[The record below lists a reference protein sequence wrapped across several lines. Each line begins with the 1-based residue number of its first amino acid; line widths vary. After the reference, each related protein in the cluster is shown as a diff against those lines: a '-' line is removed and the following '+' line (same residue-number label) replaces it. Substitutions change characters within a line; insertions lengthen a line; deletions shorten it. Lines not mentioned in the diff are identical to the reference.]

1 MDNGMLSI
9 YLNRLNNATVEVVR
23 GKECVVIPVN
33 DNNLFISSKGTIV
46 LTTLLLKMKE
56 SKWGK
61 THSIQAHIKKEER
74 DKMSEEQRKEA
85 AKELGYFKPFEDRG
99 NAERQ
104 NNNNPP
110 YNPAQ
115 RASATPAATTTNS
128 TTKNGDDL
136 EDMPF

>member
-104 NNNNPP
+104 NNNPSYTPTPP
-110 YNPAQ
+110 

>member
-74 DKMSEEQRKEA
+74 DKMSEVQRKEA

-104 NNNNPP
+104 NNNPSYTP
-110 YNPAQ
+110 TP
-115 RASATPAATTTNS
+115 RASDAPAATNTNS

>member
-1 MDNGMLSI
+1 
-9 YLNRLNNATVEVVR
+9 
-23 GKECVVIPVN
+23 
-33 DNNLFISSKGTIV
+33 
-46 LTTLLLKMKE
+46 MKE

-104 NNNNPP
+104 NNNPP
-110 YNPAQ
+110 YNPVP
-115 RASATPAATTTNS
+115 RASAAPAATTTNS
-128 TTKNGDDL
+128 TTNNGDDL

>member
-1 MDNGMLSI
+1 MDNGMLPI
-9 YLNRLNNATVEVVR
+9 YLNRLNNATVEAVR

-61 THSIQAHIKKEER
+61 TDSIQAHIKKEER

-99 NAERQ
+99 NTERQ

-110 YNPAQ
+110 YTPTT

>member
-9 YLNRLNNATVEVVR
+9 YLNRLNNASVEVVR

-74 DKMSEEQRKEA
+74 DKMTEEQRKEA

-104 NNNNPP
+104 NNNPP
-110 YNPAQ
+110 YNSAP
-115 RASATPAATTTNS
+115 RASAAPAPATNGKTN
-128 TTKNGDDL
+128 NGDDL

>member
-74 DKMSEEQRKEA
+74 DKMTEEQRKEA

-104 NNNNPP
+104 NNNPP
-110 YNPAQ
+110 YNSAP
-115 RASATPAATTTNS
+115 RASAAPAPATNGKTN
-128 TTKNGDDL
+128 NGDDL

>member
-9 YLNRLNNATVEVVR
+9 YLNRLNNASVEVVR

-74 DKMSEEQRKEA
+74 EKMSEEQRKEA

-104 NNNNPP
+104 NNNPS
-110 YNPAQ
+110 YNSAP

-128 TTKNGDDL
+128 ATNNGDDL

>member
-1 MDNGMLSI
+1 MLSI

-74 DKMSEEQRKEA
+74 EKMSEEQRKEA

-110 YNPAQ
+110 YN
-115 RASATPAATTTNS
+115 SAPSAAPAATTTNS
-128 TTKNGDDL
+128 TTKSGDDL

>member
-110 YNPAQ
+110 YNSAP
-115 RASATPAATTTNS
+115 RASAAPAPATNGRTN
-128 TTKNGDDL
+128 NGDDL

>member
-74 DKMSEEQRKEA
+74 EKMTEEQRKEA

-110 YNPAQ
+110 YNSAP
-115 RASATPAATTTNS
+115 RASAAPAPATNGRTN
-128 TTKNGDDL
+128 NGDDL

>member
-104 NNNNPP
+104 NNNPP
-110 YNPAQ
+110 YNSAPKTSAAPAP
-115 RASATPAATTTNS
+115 ATNGRTN
-128 TTKNGDDL
+128 NGDDL

>member
-104 NNNNPP
+104 NNNPP
-110 YNPAQ
+110 YKPAPM
-115 RASATPAATTTNS
+115 ASATTTTNS

>member
-1 MDNGMLSI
+1 MLSI

-110 YNPAQ
+110 YNPAT
-115 RASATPAATTTNS
+115 RASATPAPATNGKTN
-128 TTKNGDDL
+128 NGDDL

>member
-9 YLNRLNNATVEVVR
+9 YLNRLNNASVEVVR
-23 GKECVVIPVN
+23 GKECVVIPVK

-104 NNNNPP
+104 NNNPP
-110 YNPAQ
+110 YNSAP
-115 RASATPAATTTNS
+115 RASAAPAPATNGKTN
-128 TTKNGDDL
+128 NGDDL

>member
-110 YNPAQ
+110 YNPTP
-115 RASATPAATTTNS
+115 RASAAPAPATNGKTN
-128 TTKNGDDL
+128 NGDDL

>member
-74 DKMSEEQRKEA
+74 EKMSEEQRKEA
-85 AKELGYFKPFEDRG
+85 AKELGYFKPFEDKG

-104 NNNNPP
+104 NNNPT
-110 YNPAQ
+110 YNSAP
-115 RASATPAATTTNS
+115 RASATTAATTTNS

>member
-1 MDNGMLSI
+1 MLSI

-33 DNNLFISSKGTIV
+33 DNNLFINSKGTIV

-56 SKWGK
+56 SKRGK

-110 YNPAQ
+110 YNSAP
-115 RASATPAATTTNS
+115 RSNATPAATTTNS

>member
-74 DKMSEEQRKEA
+74 DKMTEEQRKEA

-104 NNNNPP
+104 NNNPP
-110 YNPAQ
+110 YNSAT
-115 RASATPAATTTNS
+115 RASAAPAPATNGKTN
-128 TTKNGDDL
+128 NGDDL

>member
-74 DKMSEEQRKEA
+74 EKMSEEQRKEA

-104 NNNNPP
+104 NNNPS
-110 YNPAQ
+110 YNSAQ
-115 RASATPAATTTNS
+115 RASAAHTATTTNS
-128 TTKNGDDL
+128 TTNNGDDL

>member
-61 THSIQAHIKKEER
+61 THSIPAHIKKEER
-74 DKMSEEQRKEA
+74 EKMSEEQRKEA

-104 NNNNPP
+104 NNNNPT
-110 YNPAQ
+110 YNSAP
-115 RASATPAATTTNS
+115 RTSATPAATTTNS
-128 TTKNGDDL
+128 TTNNGDDL

>member
-9 YLNRLNNATVEVVR
+9 YLNRLNNASVEVVR

-104 NNNNPP
+104 NNNPS
-110 YNPAQ
+110 YNSAP

-128 TTKNGDDL
+128 ATNNGDDL

>member
-104 NNNNPP
+104 NNNPP
-110 YNPAQ
+110 YNSAP
-115 RASATPAATTTNS
+115 RASAAPAPATNGRTN
-128 TTKNGDDL
+128 NGDDL